1 MKLKFIF
8 LLIIPHI
15 LNAQPFNLVCKKID
29 NEITQNSP
37 IKDTSPNTIEIIIQS
52 NLLESFIWDTQK
64 LEMHFEYLNDPNIEL
79 KIGSKG
85 YSDIKNAVF
94 FEYNKDVG
102 YLYQYSK
109 NGVSYKCTNNQ

>member
-1 MKLKFIF
+1 MKLKLIF

-15 LNAQPFNLVCKKID
+15 LNAQPYNLVCNKIN

-37 IKDTSPNTIEIIIQS
+37 IKDTSPNIIEIITQS
-52 NLLESFIWDTQK
+52 NVLKSFIWDTQK
-64 LEMHFEYLNDPNIEL
+64 LEMHFEYLNDPDIEL

-102 YLYQYSK
+102 YLYQHSK

>member
-1 MKLKFIF
+1 MKIKLIF
-8 LLIIPHI
+8 LVIFPII
-15 LNAQPFNLVCKKID
+15 LNAQSFDLVCKKND
-29 NEITQNSP
+29 NEITKKSL

-102 YLYQYSK
+102 YLYQFSK